1 MFYIRIVSETDEGIF
16 HLHKWQKA
24 SVTRRFLSL
33 WYRLIHFRFKYSNVC
48 HLRRRITTLVWFFLA
63 FCDNI
68 YMDDISKVNSPL
80 ALPLNVVFS
89 SVRPICLAS
98 APEVFI
104 HMLSLLPF
112 KTLGHGARKCR
123 RATPGMTWGRCFVVL
138 SEGTPYLIDN

>member
-16 HLHKWQKA
+16 HLHKCRKLQLQDDFYHYDIGLYIFDLNIPMCAISAEESPHW
-24 SVTRRFLSL
+24 SG
-33 WYRLIHFRFKYSNVC
+33 
-48 HLRRRITTLVWFFLA
+48 FFLA

-80 ALPLNVVFS
+80 ALPLNAVFS

>member
-1 MFYIRIVSETDEGIF
+1 MCAISAEES
-16 HLHKWQKA
+16 LHW
-24 SVTRRFLSL
+24 SG
-33 WYRLIHFRFKYSNVC
+33 
-48 HLRRRITTLVWFFLA
+48 FFLA

-80 ALPLNVVFS
+80 ALPLNAVFS

-138 SEGTPYLIDN
+138 SEGTPYLIANSNNSKI